1 MKIGRR
7 NKDVPGLNMT
17 STADISF
24 MLLVFFLVTTSMYE
38 AKGLTRQLPPKD
50 KHKDQ
55 KELMIDKENMMALK
69 LDAKCT
75 LTINDST
82 VDMANVKARMEEFI
96 IRRGKQHLFTLDAD
110 PNCEYDAYFKLQQ
123 NLGEAYKE
131 ARETLA
137 KKKFGHPLEELTSI
151 DHDKVM
157 AECPQR
163 VAENYH
169 ENEVSPQPSSNGDEA
184 LKEQGQIMEGGR
196 R

>member
-7 NKDVPGLNMT
+7 NKEVPGLNTT

-50 KHKDQ
+50 KQKDQ

-69 LDAKCT
+69 LDAKGN
-75 LTINDST
+75 LTVNDST
-82 VDMANVKARMEEFI
+82 VNMADVKSQMEDFI
-96 IRRGKQHLFTLDAD
+96 LRRGKKHLFTLDAD
-110 PNCEYDAYFKLQQ
+110 PDCKYDAYYQLQQ

-131 ARETLA
+131 ARESLA
-137 KKKFGHPLEELTSI
+137 KKKFGHSLEELTSI

-169 ENEVSPQPSSNGDEA
+169 EDTP
-184 LKEQGQIMEGGR
+184 EQAPDAQVQQEGGAK
-196 R
+196 